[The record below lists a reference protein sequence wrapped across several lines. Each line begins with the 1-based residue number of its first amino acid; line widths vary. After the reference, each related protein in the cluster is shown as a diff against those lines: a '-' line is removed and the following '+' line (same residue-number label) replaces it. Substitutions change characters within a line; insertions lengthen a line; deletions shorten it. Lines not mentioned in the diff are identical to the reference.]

1 MSAPACLPP
10 GTMCIEGRRY
20 VALYTSKL
28 LRNLAKLG
36 VYAYDVEA
44 CTCKTAYVQ
53 LHPFHGFKCWNM
65 ASKDLGDQL
74 KDLTLEDV
82 IPQNKELGYG
92 AYGKVFAVDYL
103 GLSCAAKEIHSLLLY
118 GVSAEEKKAIKN
130 GFIRECYHSSLIRH
144 PNIVQFMGVYYTERS
159 DLPIMVMELMDTSL
173 TSFIE
178 NNQSK
183 IAVET
188 KLSILHHVSLGLSHL
203 HARRPAVVHRDLSSN
218 NVLLTSHLV
227 AKISD
232 LGTAKMIRGDSKQTK
247 SRLTTAPG
255 TLHFMPPEALEEDD
269 PVYGTPVD
277 VFSFGGITLHLFSGE
292 WPTPSGPKKRD
303 PTTNKLVALSET
315 QRRQRYLDAMTVEGA
330 ALKEMVMRCLDD
342 DPNQRPPIR
351 EVSQMIKSVKVCTH
365 SLQILLHAIY
375 VAMYMYSL

>member
-1 MSAPACLPP
+1 
-10 GTMCIEGRRY
+10 
-20 VALYTSKL
+20 
-28 LRNLAKLG
+28 
-36 VYAYDVEA
+36 
-44 CTCKTAYVQ
+44 
-53 LHPFHGFKCWNM
+53 M
-65 ASKDLGDQL
+65 ASKDIIDQL
-74 KDLTLEDV
+74 KDLTLEPV
-82 IPQNKELGYG
+82 IPQNKELGHG

-118 GVSAEEKKAIKN
+118 GVSEEDKKAIKD

-188 KLSILHHVSLGLSHL
+188 KLSILQDVSLGLSYL
-203 HARRPAVVHRDLSSN
+203 HGRRPAVVHRDLSSN
-218 NVLLTSHLV
+218 NVLLSKGHVV

-232 LGTAKMIRGDSKQTK
+232 LGTAKMIRADSKQTK

-277 VFSFGGITLHLFSGE
+277 VFSFGGIALHLFSEE

-303 PTTNKLVALSET
+303 PTTNKLVALSEA
-315 QRRQRYLDAMTVEGA
+315 QRRQRYLDTMTVEGA

-342 DPNQRPPIR
+342 DPDRRPPIR
-351 EVSQMIKSVKVCTH
+351 QITQMIKSMKVRTH

-375 VAMYMYSL
+375 VAICIVKKCMRLVEVSSVRSCKISSYSYC

>member
-1 MSAPACLPP
+1 
-10 GTMCIEGRRY
+10 
-20 VALYTSKL
+20 
-28 LRNLAKLG
+28 
-36 VYAYDVEA
+36 
-44 CTCKTAYVQ
+44 
-53 LHPFHGFKCWNM
+53 M
-65 ASKDLGDQL
+65 ASKDLSDQL
-74 KDLTLEDV
+74 KDLTLENV
-82 IPQNKELGYG
+82 IPKNKELGRG
-92 AYGKVFAVDYL
+92 AYGKVFTVNHV
-103 GLSCAAKEIHSLLLY
+103 GLPCAAKEIHSLLLD
-118 GVSAEEKKAIKN
+118 GVNAEEKKAIKD

-188 KLSILHHVSLGLSHL
+188 KLSILHDVSLGLSHL
-203 HARRPAVVHRDLSSN
+203 HARRPAVIHRDLSSN
-218 NVLLTSHLV
+218 NVLLSKGHVV

-232 LGTAKMIRGDSKQTK
+232 LGTARMIRADSKQTK

-255 TLHFMPPEALEEDD
+255 TLHFMPPEALDEED

-277 VFSFGGITLHLFSGE
+277 VFSFGGIALYLFSEE
-292 WPTPSGPKKRD
+292 WPTPGAQKKRD
-303 PTTNKLVALSET
+303 PKTNKLVALSEA

-342 DPNQRPPIR
+342 DPDQRPPIQ
-351 EVSQMIKSVKVCTH
+351 EVSQLIKSVKVRRVVNINTVY
-365 SLQILLHAIY
+365 ANY
-375 VAMYMYSL
+375 VANYINVHT